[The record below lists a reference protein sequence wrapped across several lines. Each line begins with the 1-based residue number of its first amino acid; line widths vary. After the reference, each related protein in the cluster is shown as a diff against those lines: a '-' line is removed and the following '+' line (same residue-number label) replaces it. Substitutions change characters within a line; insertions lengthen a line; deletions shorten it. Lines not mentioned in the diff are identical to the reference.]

1 MVAASLE
8 QGACIG
14 GLVVDEL
21 LAKSVFEA
29 LTIALLS
36 LIARHSV
43 QHSV

>member
-1 MVAASLE
+1 MVATSLE
-8 QGACIG
+8 QGACVG

-21 LAKSVFEA
+21 FAKSVFEA
-29 LTIALLS
+29 LTITLLT